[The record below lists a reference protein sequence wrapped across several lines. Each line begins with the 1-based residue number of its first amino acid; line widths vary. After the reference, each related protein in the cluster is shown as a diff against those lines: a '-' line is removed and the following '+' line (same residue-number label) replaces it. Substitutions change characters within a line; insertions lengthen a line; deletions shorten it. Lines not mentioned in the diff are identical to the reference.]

1 MSTVFMTA
9 EAKNLTRELGL
20 MLFLAGAGTTAGAQ
34 LVQVI
39 HRQGWSLFLAGAA
52 VTILSATVGLF
63 LTLKLFKMETLGSL
77 GALTA
82 AMTNPPGLSAANN
95 QTTTDL
101 ATLAYASVYPA
112 ALIFKILFAQILVTL
127 LLRF

>member
-1 MSTVFMTA
+1 MTV
-9 EAKNLTRELGL
+9 
-20 MLFLAGAGTTAGAQ
+20 
-34 LVQVI
+34 
-39 HRQGWSLFLAGAA
+39 
-52 VTILSATVGLF
+52 LSVVVGLL
-63 LTLKLFKMETLGSL
+63 LTIKVFKLETLGSL

-82 AMTNPPGLSAANN
+82 AMTNPPGLSAANT
-95 QTTTDL
+95 QTATDQ

>member
-1 MSTVFMTA
+1 
-9 EAKNLTRELGL
+9 

-39 HRQGWSLFLAGAA
+39 QKQGWTLLLAGA
-52 VTILSATVGLF
+52 VITILSVAVGLF
-63 LTLKLFKMETLGSL
+63 LTIKVFKMETLGSL

-95 QTTTDL
+95 QTATDQ

-112 ALIFKILFAQILVTL
+112 ALIFKILFAQILVSL
-127 LLRF
+127 LLRL

>member
-1 MSTVFMTA
+1 
-9 EAKNLTRELGL
+9 

-39 HRQGWSLFLAGAA
+39 QAQGWSLFLAGATI
-52 VTILSATVGLF
+52 TILSVAVGLF
-63 LTLKLFKMETLGSL
+63 LTFKLFKMATLGSL

>member
-1 MSTVFMTA
+1 
-9 EAKNLTRELGL
+9 

-39 HRQGWSLFLAGAA
+39 QQQGWSLLLTGAL
-52 VTILSATVGLF
+52 VTLLSVTVGLL
-63 LTLKLFKMETLGSL
+63 LTLKIFKLETLGAL

-82 AMTNPPGLSAANN
+82 AMTNPPGLSAANA
-95 QTTTDL
+95 QTLTDQ

-112 ALIFKILFAQILVTL
+112 ALIFKIVFAQILVAL